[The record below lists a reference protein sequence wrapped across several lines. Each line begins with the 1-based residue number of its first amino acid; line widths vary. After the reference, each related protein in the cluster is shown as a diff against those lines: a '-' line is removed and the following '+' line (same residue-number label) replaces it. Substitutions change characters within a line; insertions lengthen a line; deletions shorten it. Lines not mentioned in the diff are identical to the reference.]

1 MAGTNYTKGVFENGV
16 YTNEYAELKVKIP
29 GNLQPI
35 PEADLVNIQ
44 NESVMNITDTRDKKR
59 EAATVYEA
67 CFWADGTSIDICF
80 MNSKLG
86 VTDDPDYTAEDYMAD
101 YINHIATINAD
112 NGVKVTCSEPETVTV
127 GGHEC
132 LRTHAVYEYQGAE
145 VAEAYYYVRK
155 LDDDLFL
162 EFDIGGNPE
171 MTAEEFE
178 GLFE

>member
-1 MAGTNYTKGVFENGV
+1 M
-16 YTNEYAELKVKIP
+16 
-29 GNLQPI
+29 
-35 PEADLVNIQ
+35 
-44 NESVMNITDTRDKKR
+44 
-59 EAATVYEA
+59 
-67 CFWADGTSIDICF
+67 
-80 MNSKLG
+80 
-86 VTDDPDYTAEDYMAD
+86 
-101 YINHIATINAD
+101 
-112 NGVKVTCSEPETVTV
+112 TV